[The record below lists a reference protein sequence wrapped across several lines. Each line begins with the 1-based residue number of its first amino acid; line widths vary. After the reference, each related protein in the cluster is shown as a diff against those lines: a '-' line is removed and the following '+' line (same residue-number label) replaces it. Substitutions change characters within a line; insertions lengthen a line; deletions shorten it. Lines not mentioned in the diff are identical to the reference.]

1 MGSFWVFSHRNW
13 NLTAAVVGVLLVAYI
28 GFLLGSNYLY
38 QVELQKATLE
48 QLVQDNEKRATAVGY
63 FYTER
68 KNDLRDLASN
78 RAIAIFFENKALGM
92 SMQYGLRASLV
103 GITQIF
109 DRLLKDKTLG
119 GDSVYTRMVFLSEIG
134 EVLVDCR
141 LEGAKFTELKD
152 WHGLLTPEE
161 SDATIMVKREPSADV
176 LITIPYFFKSEYAGQ
191 IVAWVSPK
199 TVYEHLIEV
208 STGLSRRL
216 VFMVAFGGKVL
227 VSSDTPADF
236 EFSKLPDLKDFSSGK
251 VHHFNLISRN
261 GQKEEMLICIVPVGA
276 TPFSLVSIFPAA
288 EVFGGTSPW
297 KLPLAMAGL
306 SLFLLLGMAYA
317 WRTNARNLVLRAN
330 LEVAAKSKRAVE
342 EKNQQLVREIAERK
356 RVEAALS
363 ESEERYRRFF
373 EEDLSGA
380 FITNPE
386 GLILACNPA
395 FAEIFGF
402 ASVKDAKLVRVEQLY
417 LEPEKRQLFLKTLIR
432 ERRLVNYE
440 SEYRRLDGA
449 TIQTVENVSGTFDE
463 NGELIEIKAFIIDHT
478 ERRKL
483 EAQLRQSQKM
493 EAIGTLA
500 GGIAHDFNN
509 ILTAIVGNAEMALY
523 KAPEGDRVRHN
534 LEQVLKAGNRA
545 RDLVRQ
551 ILAFSRQ
558 SKQERK
564 PLQPS
569 LIVKEALKLLRASL
583 PTTIE
588 IRQNIAA
595 DSAMILAD
603 PTQIHQVLMNL
614 CTNASYAMRDKG
626 GALEV
631 SLKEVDYRSSALLQN
646 YDMKPGRCVQLTVS
660 DTGCGM
666 DKNVLKR
673 IFDPFYTT
681 KGPGEGTGMGLA
693 MVHGTVKSHGGAIS
707 VESEVGKGSRF
718 DLFFPIV
725 HSAVHEVHDDRLPV
739 PKGGNLERILFV
751 DDEDL
756 VLNTG
761 QQMFEFLGYEVITKG
776 SSLEALAAFELEPYK
791 YSLVIT
797 DQTMP
802 RMTGAELAK
811 ELLQIRPEIPIILC
825 TGFSEIIDQ
834 EIARSLGIREFVMK
848 PFVFSELAD
857 IARKVLDEK
866 A

>member
-1 MGSFWVFSHRNW
+1 MGSIRVFSRRNW

-28 GFLLGSNYLY
+28 GFLLGANYLY

-48 QLVQDNEKRATAVGY
+48 QLVQDNEKRATAASY
-63 FYTER
+63 FYSER

-92 SMQYGLRASLV
+92 SMEYGLRASLLGV
-103 GITQIF
+103 SQIF

-119 GDSVYTRMVFLSEIG
+119 GDNVYTRMVFLSDSG
-134 EVLVDCR
+134 EALVDCR
-141 LEGAKFTELKD
+141 LEGAKFTEVKD
-152 WHGLLTPEE
+152 WHGMLTPEQ
-161 SDATIMVKREPSADV
+161 SDATILVKREPSAEV
-176 LITIPYFFKSEYAGQ
+176 LITIPYFFKSQYAGQ

-199 TVYEHLIEV
+199 TVYEHLIRMSV
-208 STGLSRRL
+208 GLSRRM
-216 VFMVAFGGKVL
+216 VYMVAFGGDVL
-227 VSSDTPADF
+227 VSSDSAADF
-236 EFSKLPDLKDFSSGK
+236 EFSRLPNLRNVENGK
-251 VHHFNLISRN
+251 IQRFTLLSRN
-261 GQKEEMLICIVPVGA
+261 GQNEEMLICIVPVAA
-276 TPFSLVSIFPAA
+276 TPFSLVSVFPAA
-288 EVFGGTSPW
+288 EVFGGASPW

-317 WRTNARNLVLRAN
+317 WRTNARNLMLRAN
-330 LEVAAKSKRAVE
+330 LEATARSKRAVE

-380 FITNPE
+380 FITTPE
-386 GLILACNPA
+386 GRILACNPA

-402 ASVKDAKLVRVEQLY
+402 SSVEEAKAARAEELY
-417 LEPEKRQLFLKTLIR
+417 LEPEKRQQFLQTLIH
-432 ERRLVNYE
+432 EKKLVNYE

-463 NGELIEIKAFIIDHT
+463 NGELIEIKGFIIDHT

-509 ILTAIVGNAEMALY
+509 ILTAIIGNAEMALY
-523 KAPEGDRVRHN
+523 KAAETDRVKHN

-564 PLQPS
+564 PLQLS

-588 IRQNIAA
+588 IRQSISAE
-595 DSAMILAD
+595 SAMVLAD

-614 CTNASYAMRDKG
+614 CTNASYAMREKG
-626 GALEV
+626 GILEV
-631 SLKEVDYRSSALLQN
+631 SLKEVNYRSSALLQN
-646 YDMKPGRCVQLTVS
+646 YDMQPGRCVQLTVS

-666 DKNVLKR
+666 AKNIIER
-673 IFDPFYTT
+673 IFDPFFTT

-718 DLFFPIV
+718 HLYFPMV
-725 HSAVHEVHDDRLPV
+725 KSVVHEEYDDRLPV

-756 VLNTG
+756 LLNTG
-761 QQMFEFLGYEVITKG
+761 QQMFEFLGYEVITKR
-776 SSLEALAAFELEPYK
+776 SSLEALKAFALEPDK

-802 RMTGAELAK
+802 KMTGAELAR

-834 EIARSLGIREFVMK
+834 QTARSLGIREFVMK

-857 IARKVLDEK
+857 IARKVLDGK